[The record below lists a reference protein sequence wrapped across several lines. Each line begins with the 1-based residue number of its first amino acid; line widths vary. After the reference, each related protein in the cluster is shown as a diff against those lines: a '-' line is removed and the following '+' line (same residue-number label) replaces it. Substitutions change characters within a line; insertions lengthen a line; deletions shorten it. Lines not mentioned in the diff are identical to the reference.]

1 MSVRIHQLSK
11 EIGME
16 NKELIQLLLSRG
28 FEVKSASST
37 VDNISADSLREEFAS
52 AGEAAAP
59 VVEAEA
65 VAAESEA
72 ITAPS
77 LPAGV
82 IVKSAEDIKRE
93 REDREKALIAA
104 AKPTPT
110 VPPPTVPPP
119 TVPPTVL
126 PELNKVAGPPKPP
139 SGPPKPPAGPPRAVL
154 PSGPSQPPL
163 APQFSMPGVKTSA
176 SVEAEKAQR
185 AEAAKPQPKAPLP
198 VVPPVAKMTQSPA
211 PIPSPSNGPPK
222 PPSPAGPPKPPSS
235 VGPPK
240 PPTSVGPPKP
250 PTSVGP
256 PKPPTSVGPPKPPTS
271 VGPPKPP
278 SPVKA
283 VDPDL
288 SVAAQGDGDEA
299 SVEAVAPAPKI
310 IHVKP
315 PIVVRDFAGDI
326 GVKPFKLIS
335 ELMEMGIFASMNQTI
350 EETIAA
356 QIAGRHGFTLE
367 IHHRGETQA
376 EKNEKKKPVKL
387 ADDDP
392 RFLKSR
398 PPVVCILGHVDHG
411 KTTLLDTI
419 RKANVVSGEAG
430 GITQHIGAYQI
441 EHNAHKITFIDTPG
455 HAAFSLMRERGANVT
470 DIAILVVAADDAFK
484 PQTDE
489 ALKFAKEANNAIIVA
504 INKIDSKGANVDRV
518 KQQMQEKG
526 IAPEDWGGETISV
539 EVSALKGT
547 NISNLLDMILLQSEV
562 LELKANPT
570 CPASGIIIES
580 QVEVGRGPTATVIV
594 ERGTLKKGDALL
606 CGEAYCK
613 VKSMTDADGNVLK
626 EAPPA
631 TPVKVVGWSDVP
643 ASGARFTT
651 EKSEKEAKR
660 AAEGAMQAR
669 KLADAASKEELARS
683 SGAVTVEDL
692 FAAIENQQRK
702 SLRVIVKS
710 DVHGSTEALVNAL
723 QNIESDKVDLDV
735 ISKGVGMITKND
747 ITLASAGGAM
757 VIGFNVRLDNGVQSL
772 AKHHDI
778 RIVQHE
784 IIYELIDQVEEAM
797 AELLEPELREK
808 KLGATEI
815 RQVFNVGKTRTVAGC
830 MVTEGSIKRGGTARV
845 MRSGV
850 CVHESKI
857 DTLKRFKDDVKEVR
871 AGYECGVHVAGYE
884 AYEEGDVIE
893 CFSVEEIR
901 ASLR

>member
-16 NKELIQLLLSRG
+16 NKELIELLLSRG

-37 VDNISADSLREEFAS
+37 VDNISADSLREEYASTGAAAAS
-52 AGEAAAP
+52 ADEPAEAPA
-59 VVEAEA
+59 EAEA
-65 VAAESEA
+65 SQ
-72 ITAPS
+72 APS
-77 LPAGV
+77 LPEGV
-82 IVKSAEDIKRE
+82 IVKSAEDIKLE
-93 REDREKALIAA
+93 REAKEQAKIEAANPKAVKAPA
-104 AKPTPT
+104 PVAPAPPVARTP
-110 VPPPTVPPP
+110 
-119 TVPPTVL
+119 
-126 PELNKVAGPPKPP
+126 AGPPKPP
-139 SGPPKPPAGPPRAVL
+139 SGPPKPPAGPPKAVL
-154 PSGPSQPPL
+154 PMAGGKPPV
-163 APQFSMPGVKTSA
+163 APKFSMPGIKSTA
-176 SVEAEKAQR
+176 SVAAEKAQK
-185 AEAAKPQPKAPLP
+185 AEAAKPAPAVKPSVASAPP
-198 VVPPVAKMTQSPA
+198 VVPTHA
-211 PIPSPSNGPPK
+211 GPPK
-222 PPSPAGPPKPPSS
+222 PPSPAGPPKPPS
-235 VGPPK
+235 PA
-240 PPTSVGPPKP
+240 
-250 PTSVGP
+250 
-256 PKPPTSVGPPKPPTS
+256 
-271 VGPPKPP
+271 GPPKPP
-278 SPVKA
+278 SAVKPVEPAADLEA
-283 VDPDL
+283 VEGEVEAP
-288 SVAAQGDGDEA
+288 VAAK
-299 SVEAVAPAPKI
+299 KI

-315 PIVVRDFAGDI
+315 PIVVRDFAGSLE
-326 GVKPFKLIS
+326 VKPFKLIS

-350 EETIAA
+350 EESVAL
-356 QIAGRHGFTLE
+356 QIATRHGFTLE

-392 RFLKSR
+392 RFLKPR

-419 RKANVVSGEAG
+419 RKANVVGGEAG

-441 EHNAHKITFIDTPG
+441 EHNDHKISFIDTPG

-489 ALKFAKEANNAIIVA
+489 ALKFAREANNAIIVA
-504 INKIDSKGANVDRV
+504 INKIDAKGANVDRV

-526 IAPEDWGGETISV
+526 ISPEDWGGETIAV

-547 NISNLLDMILLQSEV
+547 NISDLLDMILLQAEV
-562 LELKANPT
+562 LELQANPT

-580 QVEVGRGPTATVIV
+580 QIEVGRGATATVIV

-613 VKSMTDADGNVLK
+613 VKSMTDADGKVMN

-643 ASGARFTT
+643 ESGKRFS
-651 EKSEKEAKR
+651 SEKNEKAAKR
-660 AAEGAMQAR
+660 AAEDAMQAR
-669 KLADAASKEELARS
+669 KLADAASKEEESRS
-683 SGAVTVEDL
+683 AGAATIEDL
-692 FAAIENQQRK
+692 FAAIENQQKK

-723 QNIESDKVDLDV
+723 KAIESDKVDLEV
-735 ISKGVGMITKND
+735 ISKGVGMVTKND
-747 ITLASAGGAM
+747 VTLASAGGAM
-757 VIGFNVRLDNGVQSL
+757 VVGFNVRLDNGVQSL

-778 RIVQHE
+778 RIIQHE

-797 AELLEPELREK
+797 AELLDPELSEK

-815 RQVFNVGKTRTVAGC
+815 RQVFSVGKNRTVAGC

-845 MRSGV
+845 MRAGV

-884 AYEEGDVIE
+884 AYEEGDIIE

-901 ASLR
+901 PSLR

>member
-16 NKELIQLLLSRG
+16 NKELIELLLSRG

-37 VDNISADSLREEFAS
+37 IDNISAESLREEFTSTAPAEAS
-52 AGEAAAP
+52 AAAPIEAAAA
-59 VVEAEA
+59 VEAPQ
-65 VAAESEA
+65 
-72 ITAPS
+72 APS

-82 IVKSAEDIKRE
+82 VVKSAEDIKLE
-93 REDREKALIAA
+93 REVKEHAKTEVVQPKAVEAA
-104 AKPTPT
+104 PAVKT
-110 VPPPTVPPP
+110 VVAG
-119 TVPPTVL
+119 L
-126 PELNKVAGPPKPP
+126 SKAQAGPPKPP
-139 SGPPKPPAGPPRAVL
+139 TGPPKPPRASTPRASLPTRISQPPVAPKIAIPGVKSTASVTAGKAQKSAATNVLPTAPLPVAKAAVSAPAVSVPVSPAKRAGPPKAPNLSGPPKPPSL
-154 PSGPSQPPL
+154 S
-163 APQFSMPGVKTSA
+163 
-176 SVEAEKAQR
+176 
-185 AEAAKPQPKAPLP
+185 
-198 VVPPVAKMTQSPA
+198 
-211 PIPSPSNGPPK
+211 GPPK
-222 PPSPAGPPKPPSS
+222 PAGPPKPPAAI
-235 VGPPK
+235 K
-240 PPTSVGPPKP
+240 PID
-250 PTSVGP
+250 
-256 PKPPTSVGPPKPPTS
+256 
-271 VGPPKPP
+271 
-278 SPVKA
+278 PVA
-283 VDPDL
+283 TEP
-288 SVAAQGDGDEA
+288 
-299 SVEAVAPAPKI
+299 EAVPVEDAPVAKKI

-315 PIVVRDFAGDI
+315 PIVVRDFAGDL
-326 GVKPFKLIS
+326 GLKPFKLIS

-350 EETIAA
+350 EESVAL
-356 QIAGRHGFTLE
+356 QIATRRGFTLE

-392 RFLKSR
+392 RFLKPR
-398 PPVVCILGHVDHG
+398 APVVCILGHVDHG

-419 RKANVVSGEAG
+419 RKANVVGGEAG

-441 EHNAHKITFIDTPG
+441 EHNQQKISFIDTPG

-526 IAPEDWGGETISV
+526 IAPEDWGGETIAV

-547 NISNLLDMILLQSEV
+547 NISDLLDMILLQAEV
-562 LELKANPT
+562 LELQANPT

-580 QVEVGRGPTATVIV
+580 QIEVGRGPTASVIV

-626 EAPPA
+626 EAPPS

-643 ASGARFTT
+643 ESGKRFTG
-651 EKSEKEAKR
+651 EKNEKTAKR
-660 AAEGAMQAR
+660 AAEDAMQTR
-669 KLADAASKEELARS
+669 KLADAAAKEEESRS
-683 SGAVTVEDL
+683 AGAATVEDL
-692 FAAIENQQRK
+692 FAAIENQQKK

-723 QNIESDKVDLDV
+723 KAIESDKVDLEV

-747 ITLASAGGAM
+747 ITLASAGGAT

-772 AKHHDI
+772 AKHHEI
-778 RIVQHE
+778 HIVQHE

-797 AELLEPELREK
+797 AELLDPELREK

-815 RQVFNVGKTRTVAGC
+815 RQVFGVGKNRTVAGC

-893 CFSVEEIR
+893 CFSVEEVR
-901 ASLR
+901 PSLR